1 MREYKFRGKEA
12 DSREWVYGGLFKEPA
27 PPQCFEKNLEDKYW
41 IVYPDPRYM
50 PDWNL
55 PYKMVRTD
63 VEKETIGQ
71 YTGLKDK
78 NGKEIYEGDIIF
90 IKGETKLLDIKGKV
104 EYSNIL
110 AQFIITNTGNIVN
123 EAESLGDYE
132 EEDIEKIGNVYDNP
146 ELLEEGE

>member
-1 MREYKFRGKEA
+1 MREYKFRGK
-12 DSREWVYGGLFKEPA
+12 DKNTGKWVYGFYLEQDTYNMGS
-27 PPQCFEKNLEDKYW
+27 KNTKKDLLIKDAGV
-41 IVYPDPRYM
+41 IVQNSEHDSGVVV
-50 PDWNL
+50 D
-55 PYKMVRTD
+55 
-63 VEKETIGQ
+63 KETLGQ

-123 EAESLGDYE
+123 EAEPLGDYE
-132 EEDIEKIGNVYDNP
+132 EEDIEKIGNVWEDSDLLNDNKDTKKD
-146 ELLEEGE
+146 

>member
-1 MREYKFRGKEA
+1 MRDIKFRGFTINEEK
-12 DSREWVYGGLFKEPA
+12 YGNGKDGWIYGNLLLLDNKKAQIQDINDDNFFK
-27 PPQCFEKNLEDKYW
+27 FIDIKSL
-41 IVYPDPRYM
+41 
-50 PDWNL
+50 
-55 PYKMVRTD
+55 
-63 VEKETIGQ
+63 GQ
-71 YTGLKDK
+71 YTGLHDK
-78 NGKEIYEGDIIF
+78 NGNEIYEGDIIF

>member
-1 MREYKFRGKEA
+1 MRKIKFRVYDKENKIMNYL
-12 DSREWVYGGLFKEPA
+12 D
-27 PPQCFEKNLEDKYW
+27 LEDLCEDDYW
-41 IVYPDPRYM
+41 FDGETEV
-50 PDWNL
+50 WNVL
-55 PYKMVRTD
+55 HD
-63 VEKETIGQ
+63 CNNEQEKFVLMQ

-90 IKGETKLLDIKGKV
+90 VKGETKLLDIKGKV

-123 EAESLGDYE
+123 EAEPLGDYE